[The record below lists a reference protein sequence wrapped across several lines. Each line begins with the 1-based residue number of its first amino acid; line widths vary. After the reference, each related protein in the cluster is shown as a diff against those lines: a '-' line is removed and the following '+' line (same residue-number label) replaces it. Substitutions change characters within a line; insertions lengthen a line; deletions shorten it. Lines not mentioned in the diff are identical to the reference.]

1 MKLTSKSKQFLSF
14 FTNNKYIHHI
24 KNTSTTNNILLKLY
38 HDILNAYKYLQSIKK
53 TTKLYHY
60 DIVKIQ
66 NSLEITKPKNFN
78 YHSFPQVIREH
89 IDELS
94 LSEISYDFSLFNR
107 KIKVVFVVEDPNI
120 ELKIHLYNKYVDS
133 IIMWL
138 YVLNLYSSKQCANS
152 LIIYFY
158 FTSLEKKLPDSN
170 IHVLDERHI
179 NTAFTTTCPKD
190 SEIVI
195 FRREEWFKV
204 FIHETFHNFGL
215 DFSDMNNN
223 DCHKYLL
230 GIFKVQSF
238 VNSYEAYTEFW
249 AETINVIF
257 CSFYS
262 LKEKEREND
271 SIKNQ
276 KEFLSNAEFFINF
289 ERSYSFFQ
297 LVKILDF
304 MGLTYKDLYLN
315 NPESKILREN
325 LYKEK
330 TNILAYYVI
339 KTVMMNNYPSFLLWC
354 DKNNFSLIAFKK
366 SIANQNK
373 FCEFIGKNYKN
384 PSMLENIDNS
394 ELFLEQLKKNKKN
407 KNNKNNK
414 TKDILLTN
422 LRMSICELS

>member
-1 MKLTSKSKQFLSF
+1 MKLTNKSKQFLSF

-24 KNTSTTNNILLKLY
+24 KNTPTTNNILLKIY
-38 HDILNAYKYLQSIKK
+38 YDILNAYKFLQSIKK
-53 TTKLYHY
+53 NNAYEYQITK
-60 DIVKIQ
+60 IE

-78 YHSFPQVIREH
+78 YNSFPQVIREH

-94 LSEISYDFSLFNR
+94 FSEISYTFSLFNR
-107 KIKVVFVVEDPNI
+107 SVKVIFIVEDPNI
-120 ELKIHLYNKYVDS
+120 ELKIKTYNKYVDS

-152 LIIYFY
+152 LVIYFY
-158 FTSLEKKLPDSN
+158 FTSLEKKLPESN
-170 IHVLDERHI
+170 IHILDEKHV

-223 DCHKYLL
+223 DCHAHLL
-230 GIFKVQSF
+230 SIFKVNSF

-249 AETINVIF
+249 AETINALF

-262 LKEKEREND
+262 LKEKGREKGGSNNE
-271 SIKNQ
+271 KQ
-276 KEFLSNAEFFINF
+276 FLSNAEFFINF
-289 ERSYSFFQ
+289 ERCYSFFQ
-297 LVKILDF
+297 LVKVLDF
-304 MGLTYKDLYLN
+304 MGLSYEDLYLN
-315 NPESKILREN
+315 KPENRLLRET

-330 TNILAYYVI
+330 TNVLSYYVI

-354 DKNNFSLIAFKK
+354 NKNNLALIAFKK
-366 SIANQNK
+366 TIANQK
-373 FCEFIGKNYKN
+373 SFCEFIEKNYKSS
-384 PSMLENIDNS
+384 SMLENIDNS
-394 ELFLEQLKKNKKN
+394 ELFLEQLKKNKN
-407 KNNKNNK
+407 KAVMNEKMK
-414 TKDILLTN
+414 HFLLTN
-422 LRMSICELS
+422 LRMTICELG